1 MKLAVLSLILLL
13 AGCAAKRPVENDIM
27 RGQFGKAVFDDCRVK
42 VKLGKVHCDCQD
54 FDMSVD
60 AKSGVTHFRCQNVSH

>member
-1 MKLAVLSLILLL
+1 
-13 AGCAAKRPVENDIM
+13 M